1 MKRLFQLIKNKYFL
15 ASLAFVVWMLFF
27 DRNDMASQLAY
38 RNKVQKLEEEKDF
51 YTKEITKAE
60 KDLQEL
66 TTNPER
72 LEKFARERY
81 YMRRDNED
89 VYVIVDPNQKDS
101 TKDNFFSKF

>member
-27 DRNDMASQLAY
+27 DRNDMASQLEY
-38 RNKVQKLEEEKDF
+38 RSKVQKLEEEKDF
-51 YTKEITKAE
+51 YTKEIDKAE

-89 VYVIVDPNQKDS
+89 VYVVVDPHEKDS
-101 TKDNFFSKF
+101 TKTSFFSKF

>member
-27 DRNDMASQLAY
+27 DRNDMASQLQY
-38 RNKVQKLEEEKDF
+38 RSKVQKLEEEKDF
-51 YTKEITKAE
+51 YTKEIDKAE

-81 YMRRDNED
+81 YMRRDDED
-89 VYVIVDPNQKDS
+89 VYVVVDPNQKDS
-101 TKDNFFSKF
+101 SSTSFFSKF

>member
-1 MKRLFQLIKNKYFL
+1 MKRLFQLVKNKYFL

-27 DRNDMASQLAY
+27 DRNDMASQLQY
-38 RNKVQKLEEEKDF
+38 RSKVQKLEEEKDF
-51 YTKEITKAE
+51 YTKEIAKAE

-81 YMRRDNED
+81 YMRRDDED
-89 VYVIVDPNQKDS
+89 VYVVVDPNQKDS
-101 TKDNFFSKF
+101 SSTSFFSKF

>member
-1 MKRLFQLIKNKYFL
+1 MKRLFQLVKNKYFL

-27 DRNDMASQLAY
+27 DRNDMASQLQY
-38 RNKVQKLEEEKDF
+38 RSKVQKLEEEKDF

-81 YMRRDNED
+81 YMRRDDED
-89 VYVIVDPNQKDS
+89 VYVVVDPNQKDS
-101 TKDNFFSKF
+101 SSTSFFSKF